1 VRALGLLAQRKVV
14 RATTIVGDGPE
25 REKLQQLASGLPV
38 NFVVGLKTGKPFAE
52 LLAAHRY
59 LVLPSDRNETFG
71 LVVLE
76 GIAAGCTAIG
86 SNHGGVPEAVGP
98 CGALFPAGDIDALA
112 ELLIN
117 PPVIP
122 GFDRLAAEHLAP
134 FHPRK
139 VAQEYLELF
148 ERALSRR

>member
-1 VRALGLLAQRKVV
+1 MS
-14 RATTIVGDGPE
+14 PE
-25 REKLQQLASGLPV
+25 
-38 NFVVGLKTGKPFAE
+38 
-52 LLAAHRY
+52 
-59 LVLPSDRNETFG
+59 VLPRKACRLFPDNSLKIHEIGETFG

-98 CGALFPAGDIDALA
+98 CGALFPAGNIDALA

-122 GFDRLAAEHLAP
+122 GFDRLAEEHLAP